1 MQTIEPRMRRVAIV
15 IGADEVGS
23 AIAIALHRAG
33 LATVLCDDVDPPW
46 ARRGMAY
53 TNAWY
58 AGNAELDGEAAVFCS
73 SVKSIPVVL
82 NGERLIA
89 ATTWPW
95 AGIADAL
102 QPSAIV
108 DARQHRQE
116 QGTDLK
122 SRAPEGACTIGFGA
136 NFKSGIDVDVAIEV
150 GGGERN
156 DATFAVAQSMPRL
169 AGPGQLG
176 GVSHECC
183 VFASGPGRFTTYRR
197 IGDRVREGEV
207 VAAIGARPVSAPLDG
222 VLRGLSARGARIFEG
237 AMVVEIDPRGDAT
250 LCYGIEERSLQIAQA
265 VISQLMPGTGKPDA
279 AAESRTFE
287 TTSGRS

>member
-1 MQTIEPRMRRVAIV
+1 MQTIETRMRRVAIV

-23 AIAIALHRAG
+23 AIAIALHRAS

-58 AGNAELDGEAAVFCS
+58 AGSAELDGEAAVFCS

-82 NGERLIA
+82 NGEGLIA

-108 DARQHRQE
+108 DARQHRHE
-116 QGTDLK
+116 QGMGLK
-122 SRAPEGACTIGFGA
+122 SRAPEGACTIGIGA

-150 GGGERN
+150 GGGETN
-156 DATFAVAQSMPRL
+156 DATFAVAQSMSRL
-169 AGPGQLG
+169 AGPGQPR
-176 GVSHECC
+176 GVSHERC
-183 VFASGPGRFTTYRR
+183 VFASGPGRFTTGRR

-207 VAAIGARPVSAPLDG
+207 VAAIGARPVTAPLDG

-265 VISQLMPGTGKPDA
+265 VISRLMPGAGKPDA
-279 AAESRTFE
+279 AAQSRTFE